1 MEEVG
6 IGLQTFAISRLERS
20 QFLGLALAFIDRE
33 IFVDEKVPD
42 FFAALPGVKRLVLR
56 VADAA
61 ELRIGLRRLRAVTI
75 ADNLEDAFALV
86 DLLPEHRAEIARF
99 GAENVLPDRLVTE
112 IGQGVGRKLPAASQF
127 LADGGNENERERS
140 HGRSYQF

>member
-1 MEEVG
+1 MKEMGV
-6 IGLQTFAISRLERS
+6 GLQPLAIGRLERS
-20 QFLGLALAFIDRE
+20 LFLGLALAFIDRK
-33 IFVDEKVPD
+33 IFVDEEVPD

-61 ELRIGLRRLRAVTI
+61 ELRVGLRGLCAITI
-75 ADNLEDAFALV
+75 ADNLEDPFALI

-112 IGQGVGRKLPAASQF
+112 VSQRVRGELPAAPQF